1 MVTDNE
7 STTRTGMATGRSA
20 AAVDAA
26 WKVADRP
33 DDNVMQ
39 TTPSHPSS
47 AASR

>member
-1 MVTDNE
+1 MVTVNE
-7 STTRTGMATGRSA
+7 STTLTGIATGRSA
-20 AAVDAA
+20 EAVVAA

-39 TTPSHPSS
+39 TTPSHPAS